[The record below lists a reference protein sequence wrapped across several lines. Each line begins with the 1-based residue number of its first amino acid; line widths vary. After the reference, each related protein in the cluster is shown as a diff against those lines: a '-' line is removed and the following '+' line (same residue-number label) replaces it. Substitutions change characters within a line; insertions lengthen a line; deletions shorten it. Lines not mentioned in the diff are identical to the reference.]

1 VAHDFT
7 DDVTIEDAH
16 VAKGE
21 CNMGKSVTRKSL
33 LPAGSR
39 WLIVDEGS
47 QPARS
52 VQGVEKS
59 RKEEKNV

>member
-1 VAHDFT
+1 
-7 DDVTIEDAH
+7 
-16 VAKGE
+16 
-21 CNMGKSVTRKSL
+21 MGKSVTRKSL